1 MIAISRSLAFAALL
15 VGACSPQSADGA
27 AKAPA
32 QAPGQAAAPALHPI
46 SGLPV
51 IDLKVSSGRRSHA
64 FRVEVASTPRQQARG
79 LMFRTTMGPDEGMLF
94 TMDPPRDA
102 AFWMKNTV
110 MSLDIIYI
118 GVDGRISN
126 IAANTTPYS
135 EAPIPSVGPVK
146 AVLEL
151 NAGRAA
157 QLGIVPGHRVAW

>member
-1 MIAISRSLAFAALL
+1 MIAVSRSLALAALL

-27 AKAPA
+27 AKPPA
-32 QAPGQAAAPALHPI
+32 QAAAAAVHPI

-51 IDLKVSSGRRSHA
+51 IDLTVANGKRAHA
-64 FRVEVASTPRQQARG
+64 FRVEVAATPQQQARG
-79 LMFRTTMGPDEGMLF
+79 LMFRTTMGADECMILP
-94 TMDPPRDA
+94 MNPPRDV

-110 MSLDIIYI
+110 MPLDIIYI

-157 QLGIVPGHRVAW
+157 QLGIVPGDRVEW

>member
-1 MIAISRSLAFAALL
+1 MIAITRSLAFAALL
-15 VGACSPQSADGA
+15 LGACSPQSADGA
-27 AKAPA
+27 AKAPVRA
-32 QAPGQAAAPALHPI
+32 DAPAVHPV

-51 IDLKVSSGRRSHA
+51 VDLTVSNGARRHA
-64 FRVEVASTPRQQARG
+64 FRVEVAATPQQQGRG
-79 LMFRTTMGPDEGMLF
+79 LMFRTTMGPDEGMIF
-94 TMDPPRDA
+94 PMNPPRDA

-135 EAPIPSVGPVK
+135 EMPIPSAGPVK
-146 AVLEL
+146 GVLEL

-157 QLGIVPGHRVAW
+157 ELGIVPGDRVEW

>member
-1 MIAISRSLAFAALL
+1 MIAISRSLVFAALFMA
-15 VGACSPQSADGA
+15 ACSPHAADGA
-27 AKAPA
+27 DKAPA
-32 QAPGQAAAPALHPI
+32 QVAAAAVHPI
-46 SGLPV
+46 SGLSV
-51 IDLKVSSGRRSHA
+51 IDLKVSSHRRSHM
-64 FRVEVASTPRQQARG
+64 FRVEVAATPRQQARG
-79 LMFRTTMGPDEGMLF
+79 LMFRTTMGADEGMIF
-94 TMDPPRDA
+94 PMNPPRDA

-110 MSLDIIYI
+110 MPLDIIYI

-157 QLGIVPGHRVAW
+157 QLGIVPGDRVEW